1 MCKVFT
7 NQFTDD
13 SVSEAI
19 ESLQALIQLRPE
31 GYTEIKKI
39 IQDVFIEVEHDS
51 KDDQEDEADN
61 PCKNTED
68 AWFTEQTT
76 TIKAASPFT
85 KIYLEIES
93 TTITADNDNINLLYN
108 RDFFFL

>member
-51 KDDQEDEADN
+51 KDDREDEAY
-61 PCKNTED
+61 TRV
-68 AWFTEQTT
+68 
-76 TIKAASPFT
+76 
-85 KIYLEIES
+85 KILKTPGS
-93 TTITADNDNINLLYN
+93 LNKQQ
-108 RDFFFL
+108 R